1 MFRES
6 TPPTCPNRTSES
18 RSGFIG
24 DKMAKRHRLNLLTG
38 SAGARPGAGCREI
51 LKGGPISHFSMAFSM
66 ALITVPGPVEI
77 DLRERE

>member
-38 SAGARPGAGCREI
+38 SAGARPAVGCREI
-51 LKGGPISHFSMAFSM
+51 LKGGPISYFSM
-66 ALITVPGPVEI
+66 ALVTVAGPVEI